1 MSPSSFVPPPAP
13 LPFGYTVYTKQN
25 CRYCTLLKTWLLAP
39 ERSGVPIYLVPCDEF
54 LVDPDTKTFF
64 LRWLS
69 ARAGVPWTTFP
80 AVFYNGQ
87 FVGGYQDTV
96 GVSAAAATAATA
108 ATAPDSTNEIS
119 FDEWSAFSSP

>member
-1 MSPSSFVPPPAP
+1 M
-13 LPFGYTVYTKQN
+13 
-25 CRYCTLLKTWLLAP
+25 
-39 ERSGVPIYLVPCDEF
+39 YLVPCDEF
-54 LVDPDTKTFF
+54 LVDPETKTFF

-96 GVSAAAATAATA
+96 GVSAARQEAAATAAA
-108 ATAPDSTNEIS
+108 AAPNQDIS
-119 FDEWSAFSSP
+119 FDEWAAFRSP